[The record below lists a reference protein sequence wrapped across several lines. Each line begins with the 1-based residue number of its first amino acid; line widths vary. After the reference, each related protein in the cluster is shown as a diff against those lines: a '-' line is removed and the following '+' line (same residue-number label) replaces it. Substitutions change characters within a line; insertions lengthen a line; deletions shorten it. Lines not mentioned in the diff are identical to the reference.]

1 MKIEEI
7 DNNDKNLTESISDQ
21 FRRSKEEQEYKK
33 HNTTEKKMYI
43 FKNFIN
49 FLEIYGQENLGC
61 GYEVNW
67 TRVHRMIVDDNI
79 FDFNN

>member
-43 FKNFIN
+43 FKK
-49 FLEIYGQENLGC
+49 
-61 GYEVNW
+61 
-67 TRVHRMIVDDNI
+67 
-79 FDFNN
+79 